1 MPNLGFISI
10 SAPMFRLVMFQS
22 VTCRFVSAASDSYS
36 PMSQIEV
43 RVCG

>member
-1 MPNLGFISI
+1 MANLGFVSI

-22 VTCRFVSAASDSYS
+22 VTCHFVSAVSDSYS

-43 RVCG
+43 RVCD